1 MIIKIDDEV
10 TVNNRGS
17 FRSGKITD
25 ISLSLLTNDPAG
37 ENGIQTQIMIGEE
50 RFITAILTQAVEDA
64 SYTGTSKKYLK
75 HKVDAIDWLLN
86 KDSEDHDVFLNYCT
100 MLGLSPS
107 RIQDKVRT
115 HLNPKMSTKQKTIMK
130 GLN

>member
-1 MIIKIDDEV
+1 
-10 TVNNRGS
+10 
-17 FRSGKITD
+17 
-25 ISLSLLTNDPAG
+25 
-37 ENGIQTQIMIGEE
+37 MIGEE

-75 HKVDAIDWLLN
+75 NKVDAIDWLLN
-86 KDSEDHDVFLNYCT
+86 KDSEDLDVFLNYCT

>member
-37 ENGIQTQIMIGEE
+37 ENGIQTQIYDTDMGYNGSIAYVTENGDQYWAYFSQIETEDVREE
-50 RFITAILTQAVEDA
+50 LAWEA
-64 SYTGTSKKYLK
+64 K
-75 HKVDAIDWLLN
+75 H
-86 KDSEDHDVFLNYCT
+86 S
-100 MLGLSPS
+100 
-107 RIQDKVRT
+107 
-115 HLNPKMSTKQKTIMK
+115 
-130 GLN
+130 